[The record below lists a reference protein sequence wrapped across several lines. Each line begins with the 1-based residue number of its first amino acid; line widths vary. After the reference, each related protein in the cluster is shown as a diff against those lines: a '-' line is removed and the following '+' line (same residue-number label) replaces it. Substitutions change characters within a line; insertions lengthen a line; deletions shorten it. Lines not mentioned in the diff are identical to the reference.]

1 MKLQKPNSW
10 HILCFGDSISCFL
23 VVLEPLDD
31 YEQLDINHDAMLII
45 FFEHDQTLAR
55 IVSPEAN

>member
-1 MKLQKPNSW
+1 
-10 HILCFGDSISCFL
+10 L